1 MNQLTI
7 FPPATHS
14 QDPVSSFK
22 AESRETRSGRR
33 ETLYNR
39 VLSAL
44 KSNPNV
50 TGAELAQ
57 IMNIDKY
64 SVRRR
69 LSDCKNKNTAIQGE
83 SRVCKVDGELAVT
96 WIKND

>member
-7 FPPATHS
+7 FPPASHS
-14 QDPVSSFK
+14 VDPRSSFQ
-22 AESRETRSGRR
+22 AEKRITKSGRR
-33 ETLYNR
+33 ETLYNQ

-44 KSNPNV
+44 KANPGV

-57 IMNIDKY
+57 IMGIDKY

-96 WIKND
+96 WWVL